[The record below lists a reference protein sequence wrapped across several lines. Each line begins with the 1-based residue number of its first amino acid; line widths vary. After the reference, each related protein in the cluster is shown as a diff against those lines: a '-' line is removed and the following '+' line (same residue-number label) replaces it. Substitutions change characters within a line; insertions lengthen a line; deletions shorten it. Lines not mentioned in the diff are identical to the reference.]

1 MATSLNA
8 NKVNAK
14 NFTPT
19 EGQKAIPVYSEKF
32 NDLVDIVETNGNTR
46 FTTDGA
52 QASGLTVT
60 EYGNEIDHR
69 TVVAGTFVTAAGVI
83 GAGALPGS
91 ALAFGK
97 KIYDFPEGG
106 IRVSNA
112 ILDLEVEAS
121 LSSTAADIGLGSVVA
136 TGATAALGA
145 SSTYEDIVDGSS
157 DGGVTA
163 GTAGDPGIYQRVAAA
178 ETDAAAFDG
187 CTTAKDMFLNVA
199 AAWEATGTFILRGT
213 ISFNWSY
220 LGDYTAP

>member
-8 NKVNAK
+8 NKVSGK
-14 NFTPT
+14 NFAPT
-19 EGQKAIPVYSEKF
+19 EGQKAIPVYSEKL
-32 NDLVDIVETNGNTR
+32 NDVIDLLETELNVKYNTAG
-46 FTTDGA
+46 TEAT
-52 QASGLTVT
+52 GLTVA
-60 EYGNEIDHR
+60 EYGDEVNHR
-69 TVVAGTFVTAAGVI
+69 TVLSGTFLTAADVLAG
-83 GAGALPGS
+83 GALGAS

-97 KIYDFPEGG
+97 KIYDFPAGG

-145 SSTYEDIVDGSS
+145 DSTFEDVIDGSS

-163 GTAGDPGIYQRVAAA
+163 GTAGDPGTYQRVAAA

-187 CTTAKDMFLNVA
+187 CSTAKDLFLNVA

-213 ISFNWSY
+213 ISFNWTY
-220 LGDYTAP
+220 LGDY